1 METFTVHTGIAVP
14 LLVPNIDTD
23 VIIRIDRVAKYA
35 RDGLGPFALEPLRRL
50 PDGRENPDCILNS
63 TPFRSASILLA
74 GDNFGCGSSRE
85 NAVWALMAMGLR
97 AVIAPSFG
105 EIFFGNCFQNGMLPI
120 RLAKEVIESLASEIL
135 KQPDGARLTID
146 LRRLRIASPAGNE
159 IPFDVEP
166 LRQRML
172 LEGLDQIGLT
182 LSYEADIA
190 NYQQRDCQTRPWLY
204 GMR

>member
-14 LLVPNIDTD
+14 LLIPNIDTD

-50 PDGRENPDCILNS
+50 PDGRENPDCILN
-63 TPFRSASILLA
+63 TAPFRSASILLA

-120 RLAKEVIESLASEIL
+120 RLAKEAIESLASEIL
-135 KQPDGARLTID
+135 KQPDRARLTID
-146 LRRLRIASPAGNE
+146 LRNLRIVSPAGNE
-159 IPFDVEP
+159 IPFDIEP

-190 NYQQRDCQTRPWLY
+190 SYQQRDCQTRPWLY

>member
-1 METFTVHTGIAVP
+1 MEAFTVHTGIAVP
-14 LLVPNIDTD
+14 LLIPNIDTD

-35 RDGLGPFALEPLRRL
+35 RDGLGPFALEALRRL
-50 PDGRENPDCILNS
+50 PDGRENPACILNA
-63 TPFRSASILLA
+63 PPYRAASILLA

-97 AVIAPSFG
+97 SVIAPSFG

-120 RLAKEVIESLASEIL
+120 RLAKETIESLASEIL

-146 LRRLRIASPAGNE
+146 LRNLRIVSPAGNE

-190 NYQQRDCQTRPWLY
+190 NYQKRDREARPWLY
-204 GMR
+204 GIR